1 MTLESLLLF
10 VTATLAVNFSPGP
23 SNLFVTT
30 ISAAHGLRAGLVSV
44 AGMSAGVLIHVF
56 AATAGVSAV
65 IAASPTAFVALKIVG
80 AVYLVYIG
88 VQILRVRHRSDDD
101 TRPRRPEPAASIFR
115 RGLMVDL
122 LSPKIGIFFF
132 AFLPQFVPVG
142 SSHAF
147 GLTLLYG
154 FLFVLIGGVVN
165 SGFAILTTTSLG
177 RFRSTGGDWL
187 QRWLPGGLLISLGI
201 RLAFVDLR

>member
-1 MTLESLLLF
+1 MVELL
-10 VTATLAVNFSPGP
+10 N
-23 SNLFVTT
+23 
-30 ISAAHGLRAGLVSV
+30 
-44 AGMSAGVLIHVF
+44 
-56 AATAGVSAV
+56 
-65 IAASPTAFVALKIVG
+65 
-80 AVYLVYIG
+80 
-88 VQILRVRHRSDDD
+88 
-101 TRPRRPEPAASIFR
+101 
-115 RGLMVDL
+115 
-122 LSPKIGIFFF
+122 PKIGIFFL

-177 RFRSTGGDWL
+177 RFRSAGGDWL
-187 QRWLPGGLLISLGI
+187 QRWLPGGLLIGLGI